1 MLNARLLL
9 SLTDPPER
17 GTVRASRLPRP
28 LRRGFTLVEVVA
40 VIVVLGVLL
49 GVALPRFMDHRDR
62 ARNAVARGTRGA
74 LAEAVRLASMDV
86 VTRTGVEVMPASL
99 GGILATDQDEE
110 LLNPYRDPA
119 QPIYDIDGAAPVTQW
134 HGFQK
139 TIEDAV
145 AAGRGA
151 IWYNPNNG
159 AVRFR
164 VPEQASNAE
173 TIAVYNEVNQCD
185 ITSLSQTS

>member
-1 MLNARLLL
+1 
-9 SLTDPPER
+9 
-17 GTVRASRLPRP
+17 
-28 LRRGFTLVEVVA
+28 
-40 VIVVLGVLL
+40 
-49 GVALPRFMDHRDR
+49 
-62 ARNAVARGTRGA
+62 
-74 LAEAVRLASMDV
+74 MDV

-99 GGILATDQDEE
+99 GGILETDQDED

-134 HGFQK
+134 HAFEK

-185 ITSLSQTS
+185 ISSLSQTS